1 MTKLEIVRLWMAEG
15 KIIHPLERNPNVVDL
30 VRTLVTLCGYREFNE
45 TRWIKV
51 LKQELLDDTYRKK
64 ASDHYLFVLVEGLG
78 SNLAEF
84 FPPGGFFESHYLRE
98 LHSVFPSAGI
108 CALTSLVTA
117 QWPGR
122 HGLTGRYTHLPE
134 HGRTAIL
141 PRFVDRITDE
151 PLSEAGLR
159 MEEVVLQPSLMT
171 ELEREVCTILPAAMK
186 DGSYSQWAHGATKV
200 IGYRSLSGGFQ
211 AAAANIRN
219 RTEPS
224 LTLIYIPELDAAEH
238 ETGIGSA
245 KVKRIVRSLDGLLAR
260 LRDVLVDRG
269 TRMVVSGGHGLI
281 EVPPERQIQIETGDR
296 MLDYLDVPPSGEPL
310 MPVFHVKSGREKRF
324 EEHFAS
330 SFGSMMELLSVSD
343 AEALGLYG
351 PEGIDSAVR
360 RRLGSFIGIAPDPL
374 AFTYHSPRVQEA
386 REAAFHGGLH
396 PATMQVPLFIV

>member
-1 MTKLEIVRLWMAEG
+1 MKKLEIVRLWMAEG
-15 KIIHPLERNPNVVDL
+15 QIIHPLERNPNIVDL

-64 ASDHYLFVLVEGLG
+64 ASDHYLLVVIEGLG

-84 FPPGGFFESHYLRE
+84 FPTGGFFESHYLRE
-98 LHSVFPSAGI
+98 LHSVFPSAGV
-108 CALTSLVTA
+108 CALTSLVTG

-122 HGLTGRYTHLPE
+122 HGLTGRYTYLPE
-134 HGRTAIL
+134 SGRTATL

-151 PLSEAGLR
+151 SLSEAGVR
-159 MEEVVLQPSLMT
+159 MEEVVLQPSLMS

-186 DGSYSQWAHGATKV
+186 DSSYSRWAHGATKV

-224 LTLIYIPELDAAEH
+224 LTLIYIPELDAAQH
-238 ETGIGSA
+238 ETGIHSA

-260 LRDVLVDRG
+260 LRDMLVDRG
-269 TRMVVSGGHGLI
+269 VRMVVGGDHGLI
-281 EVPPERQIQIETGDR
+281 EVPPESQIQVENGDR
-296 MLDYLDVPPSGEPL
+296 MLDYLEVPPSGEPL
-310 MPVFHVKSGREKRF
+310 MPVFHVKPGREKRF

-330 SFGSMMELLSVSD
+330 SYGSKMELISISD

-351 PEGIDSAVR
+351 SDGIDPAVR
-360 RRLGSFIGIAPDPL
+360 RRLGNFIGIGLEPL
-374 AFTYHSPRVQEA
+374 AFIYRSPRGQEVH
-386 REAAFHGGLH
+386 EVAFHGGLH
-396 PATMQVPLFIV
+396 PATMQIPLFIV